1 MIITY
6 SILIFSL
13 LVDGIISNFLPY
25 MVNDLSLFT
34 PFFTLVSIIIVFP
47 AFKKDIKKY
56 LCVVTI
62 LGFLYDLFYTN
73 LLFANAIYFLL
84 IGLLVVLLNSKFE
97 LNWFTNLIFIII
109 LLCSYFLIYDLFIY
123 IFNVVPLD
131 IDAIIY
137 QITHY
142 LLLNILYG
150 ESLYFIFYRYFHK
163 RHLN

>member
-62 LGFLYDLFYTN
+62 LGFLYDLFYTI
-73 LLFANAIYFLL
+73 LFFANAIYFLL

>member
-62 LGFLYDLFYTN
+62 LGFLF
-73 LLFANAIYFLL
+73 FANAIYFLL

>member
-62 LGFLYDLFYTN
+62 LGFLYDLFYTI
-73 LLFANAIYFLL
+73 LFFANAVYFLL

>member
-6 SILIFSL
+6 SILIFSF

-73 LLFANAIYFLL
+73 LFFANAIYFLL

>member
-1 MIITY
+1 MIIPY